1 MNFHVESEFADMEV
15 KMEVIIMKELLEAN
29 EKLAEENRAYFS
41 SRHILAVNLMG
52 SPGAG
57 KTTLISAIAK
67 ELGSIHVG
75 VIEGDIASSIDAD
88 NLEKQGIRS
97 AQINTCGQC
106 HLDARVIRDGADQI
120 DMRDAIVF
128 IENVGNL
135 ICPAEFDLG
144 EALRLLAASVP
155 EGDDKPF
162 KYVPM
167 FSYIDAVALTKC
179 DLKEAVG
186 FDSENFLKGL
196 SAISQAPV
204 FEISLKKG
212 TQALGATAIANYLRQ
227 KYQEMK

>member
-1 MNFHVESEFADMEV
+1 
-15 KMEVIIMKELLEAN
+15 MEVIIMKELLEAN
-29 EKLAEENRAYFS
+29 DRLAEENRAYFAA
-41 SRHILAVNLMG
+41 RHILAVNLMG
-52 SPGAG
+52 APGSG
-57 KTTLISAIAK
+57 KTTFISAIAK
-67 ELGSIHVG
+67 ELKDIRVG

-97 AQINTCGQC
+97 AQINTCGEC
-106 HLDARVIRDGADQI
+106 HLDARVIKDGADQI

-144 EALRLLAASVP
+144 ESVRLLAASVP

-167 FSYIDAVALTKC
+167 FSYIDVLALTKC

-196 SAISQAPV
+196 RAVSQAPV
-204 FEISLKKG
+204 FEVSLKKG
-212 TQALGATAIANYLRQ
+212 TPALGTAAIADYLRQ

>member
-1 MNFHVESEFADMEV
+1 M
-15 KMEVIIMKELLEAN
+15 KVIIMKELLEAN
-29 EKLAEENRAYFS
+29 DKLAEENRSYFTE
-41 SRHILAVNLMG
+41 RHILAVNLMG
-52 SPGAG
+52 APGSG
-57 KTTLISAIAK
+57 KTTFISAVAK
-67 ELGSIHVG
+67 ELDGIRVG

-97 AQINTCGQC
+97 AQINTCGEC

-144 EALRLLAASVP
+144 EAVRLLAASVP

-167 FSYIDAVALTKC
+167 FSYIDVVALTKC
-179 DLKEAVG
+179 DLKDAVG
-186 FDSENFLKGL
+186 FDSENFIKGL
-196 SAISQAPV
+196 RAVSQAPV
-204 FEISLKKG
+204 FEVSLKKD
-212 TQALGATAIANYLRQ
+212 TQALGAAAIADYLRT
-227 KYQEMK
+227 KYKEMK

>member
-1 MNFHVESEFADMEV
+1 
-15 KMEVIIMKELLEAN
+15 MEVIIMKELLEAN
-29 EKLAEENRAYFS
+29 DKLADENRDYFA

-52 SPGAG
+52 APGSG
-57 KTTLISAIAK
+57 KTTFISAVAK
-67 ELGSIHVG
+67 MLDGIRIG
-75 VIEGDIASSIDAD
+75 VIEGDIASTIDAE

-97 AQINTCGQC
+97 AQINTCGEC

-120 DMRDAIVF
+120 DMRDGIIF

-144 EALRLLAASVP
+144 ESVRLLAASVP

-162 KYVPM
+162 KYLPM

-186 FDSENFLKGL
+186 FNSPNFLKGL
-196 SAISQAPV
+196 RAVSEAPV
-204 FEISLKKG
+204 FEVSLKKG
-212 TQALGATAIANYLRQ
+212 AEPIGIAAIADYLKC
-227 KYQEMK
+227 KYREMD

>member
-1 MNFHVESEFADMEV
+1 
-15 KMEVIIMKELLEAN
+15 MEVIIMKELLEAN
-29 EKLAEENRAYFS
+29 ERLAEENRAYFA

-52 SPGAG
+52 SPGSG

-67 ELGSIHVG
+67 GLDGIPVG
-75 VIEGDIASSIDAD
+75 VIEGDIASSIDAE

-97 AQINTCGQC
+97 AQINTCGEC
-106 HLDARVIRDGADQI
+106 HLDSRVIRDGANQI
-120 DMRDAIVF
+120 DLHSAIVF

-144 EALRLLAASVP
+144 ENVRLLAASVP

-167 FSYIDAVALTKC
+167 FSYADAVVLTKC

-186 FDSENFLKGL
+186 FDSANFLKGL
-196 SAISQAPV
+196 RALSQAPV
-204 FEISLKKG
+204 FEASLKKG
-212 TQALGATAIANYLRQ
+212 QSPRGVKEITEYLKE
-227 KYQEMK
+227 KYHNLDKK

>member
-1 MNFHVESEFADMEV
+1 
-15 KMEVIIMKELLEAN
+15 MEVIIMKELLEAN

-41 SRHILAVNLMG
+41 GRHILAVNLMG

-57 KTTLISAIAK
+57 KTTLISALAK
-67 ELGSIHVG
+67 ELAPIPVG
-75 VIEGDIASSIDAD
+75 VIEGDIASSIDAE

-97 AQINTCGQC
+97 SQINTCGEC
-106 HLDARVIRDGADQI
+106 HLDSRVIRDGADKI
-120 DMRDAIVF
+120 DLRDAIVF

-144 EALRLLAASVP
+144 ENVRLLAASVP

-167 FSYIDAVALTKC
+167 FSYADAVVLTKC

-186 FDSENFLKGL
+186 FDTENFNKGL
-196 SAISQAPV
+196 RAISQAPV
-204 FEISLKKG
+204 FEVSLKKG
-212 TQALGATAIANYLRQ
+212 QAPAGVKEIADYLRA
-227 KYQEMK
+227 KYEALPKA